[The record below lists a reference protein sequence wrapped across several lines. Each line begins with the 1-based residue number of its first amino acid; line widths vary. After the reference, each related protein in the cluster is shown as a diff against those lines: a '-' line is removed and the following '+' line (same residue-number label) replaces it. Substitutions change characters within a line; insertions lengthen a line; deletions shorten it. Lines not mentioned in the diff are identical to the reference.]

1 MKQSYRRSCLSA
13 AIIAGAAMLTL
24 GLPGAGAGADPAMAA
39 GDQQQ
44 EQRLAEMITHGLKD
58 PSAHAIAD
66 SGSSG

>member
-1 MKQSYRRSCLSA
+1 MKRSLRRSCTSA
-13 AIIAGAAMLTL
+13 AIVAAAAALTV
-24 GLPGAGAGADPAMAA
+24 GLTGVGAGADPV